1 MTSLIGDKM
10 RIVILDGK
18 RLGIV
23 IIISGL
29 MCILFGFGMTFDDN
43 IRATAFIESNM
54 GTLKQYY
61 IDKYNINY
69 KLPLSWKTN
78 LNETLKGIV
87 MYENDFVSDDS
98 SIKGFVQLL
107 NCSDLNE
114 GINKSILFSQVKN
127 YKITKIIVNNMDGYE
142 VNYILKK
149 DSVTFNCIEYFI
161 KDKEKILRFS
171 FYITNNKNENMY
183 NILNAIVNTASS

>member
-10 RIVILDGK
+10 RMVILDGK

-23 IIISGL
+23 MIISGL
-29 MCILFGFGMTFDDN
+29 MCILFGFGMTFGDN

-78 LNETLKGIV
+78 LNENLKGIV
-87 MYENDFVSDDS
+87 IYENDFESEDS
-98 SIKGFVQLL
+98 SIKGFIQLL
-107 NCSDLNE
+107 NCNDLNE
-114 GINKSILFSQVKN
+114 GIDKSIIFSPVGN

-149 DSVTFNCIEYFI
+149 DGVSFNCIEYFI
-161 KDKEKILRFS
+161 KDKEKVLRFS
-171 FYITNNKNENMY
+171 FYITNNNNENMY